1 MKKLIV
7 IVSILIIPFG
17 ETFAQADS
25 YKVTLKKMLEVAGS
39 EESFKTAIKQMF
51 GMFKQQ
57 HSNVPDAFWEEAEKE
72 FSETSM
78 DELVDMLSPV
88 YQKYMTEADLKKIIE
103 FYQTPVGKK
112 YAEKTPLI
120 MQESMQV
127 GQQWGMKVGQKIQAR
142 LKEKGY

>member
-1 MKKLIV
+1 MI
-7 IVSILIIPFG
+7 SIIMISLSSAFG
-17 ETFAQADS
+17 QGDGS
-25 YKVTLKKMLEVAGS
+25 YKVTLKKMLEAAGT
-39 EESFKTAIKQMF
+39 EGSFKMAVTQMI

-57 HSNVPDAFWEEAEKE
+57 KTNVPDSIWTDFEKE
-72 FSETSM
+72 FSKTSM
-78 DELVDMLSPV
+78 DNLTEMLSPV
-88 YQKYMTEADLKKIIE
+88 YQKHMTENDLKKIIE

-127 GQQWGMKVGQKIQAR
+127 GQQWGMEMGQKFQEK